1 MQDRLALLK
10 IGYDEAL
17 KDIGPGGIAL
27 LSCLEHESDTTRELS
42 LVTDPPWAQRWHFQ
56 TEQTW
61 LYNHFNKTFYC
72 RALPITRPIYLM
84 VKRLLRRYPPSGPPH
99 CDVNTALRTD
109 CLGANASI
117 HQTIKSMSRNRNRP
131 VIDEQSQ
138 TTEESLLLCA
148 FC

>member
-27 LSCLEHESDTTRELS
+27 LSCLEHESDSTRELS

-72 RALPITRPIYLM
+72 RSLQLARPIYLI
-84 VKRLLRRYPPSGPPH
+84 VKRVLRGSHPNGPLH
-99 CDVNTALRTD
+99 CEVNDTSRT
-109 CLGANASI
+109 
-117 HQTIKSMSRNRNRP
+117 
-131 VIDEQSQ
+131 
-138 TTEESLLLCA
+138 
-148 FC
+148 